1 MEEQIGPKIIGMLA
15 GDIEALLSENQ
26 SAINDAY
33 MNIGKGMRISIGI
46 ALAPAPQGVESETK
60 ISFAREIV
68 EPPEKCTAVKRRVM
82 NENQAEFELSTGG
95 TTILKGNTTD
105 LARAAAAIRAKG

>member
-82 NENQAEFELSTGG
+82 NENQIEFDLTCGDMPTVHSD
-95 TTILKGNTTD
+95 TTTM
-105 LARAAAAIRAKG
+105 ARAAAAIRAKG